1 MLKKLSHNQKHRA
14 IRSSE
19 NQTDR
24 IGMYNNNI
32 DAAYDSVAYD
42 LVTTRLLES
51 SGIRKVKL
59 KYSQLS
65 ANGHSRKRTVL
76 LKDAFLN
83 PRFTVP
89 VRLYLHIPVSG
100 HSLVSGRGHF

>member
-1 MLKKLSHNQKHRA
+1 MSHNQKHRA

-42 LVTTRLLES
+42 LETTRLLES
-51 SGIRKVKL
+51 SGIKKVKL
-59 KYSQLS
+59 QYRQLS
-65 ANGHSRKRTVL
+65 ANGHSRKRTAL
-76 LKDAFLN
+76 LTDAFLN
-83 PRFTVP
+83 PNFTVP
-89 VRLYLHIPVSG
+89 VRLCIYTFP
-100 HSLVSGRGHF
+100 